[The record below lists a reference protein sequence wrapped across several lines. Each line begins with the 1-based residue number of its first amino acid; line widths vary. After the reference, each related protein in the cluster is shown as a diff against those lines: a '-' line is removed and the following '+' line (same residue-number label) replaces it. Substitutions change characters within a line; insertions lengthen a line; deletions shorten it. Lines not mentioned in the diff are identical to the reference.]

1 MRYVFKIHFLLTL
14 PIVLACLAPARPIKA
29 DDSVN
34 YKDLSSKENE
44 IYDFFAF
51 GVDSSGNS
59 IVASKDGGFV
69 TFRGKL
75 IMVMPWHVFNW
86 PSQNLWIVSLVN
98 VSQHD
103 FYIIYLYLDGSFDG
117 TPKDGFWIFEYAI
130 GTIQWVGPLVGTQ
143 RLNRTVVKTPSTT
156 MPKIEI
162 QPYPKVWNSLR
173 VSSPSFSLD
182 AQRGFLNWGSMNLT
196 VYPILNLFNVT
207 DRDDTWHE
215 LWILLK
221 DPVGKN
227 YYFAI
232 IYMFTDDKD
241 HVKMGYMLRLDDYMV
256 FVPPANI
263 INAHWSYVAEFRQG
277 TTANAS
283 GEIATKFD
291 AELFLFLEILAIL
304 FIIIAALVI
313 ATYFYSRLE

>member
-1 MRYVFKIHFLLTL
+1 
-14 PIVLACLAPARPIKA
+14 
-29 DDSVN
+29 
-34 YKDLSSKENE
+34 
-44 IYDFFAF
+44 
-51 GVDSSGNS
+51 
-59 IVASKDGGFV
+59 
-69 TFRGKL
+69 
-75 IMVMPWHVFNW
+75 
-86 PSQNLWIVSLVN
+86 
-98 VSQHD
+98 
-103 FYIIYLYLDGSFDG
+103 
-117 TPKDGFWIFEYAI
+117 
-130 GTIQWVGPLVGTQ
+130 
-143 RLNRTVVKTPSTT
+143 
-156 MPKIEI
+156 
-162 QPYPKVWNSLR
+162 
-173 VSSPSFSLD
+173 
-182 AQRGFLNWGSMNLT
+182 MNLT